1 MCSFVIDLCRICKNW
16 RFDAV
21 DTNWWDRIYKISC
34 QEVLVFQIRSLLAY
48 HIIHDIYIIQSIV
61 IVIINCL
68 LLLLDYY
75 QLVHII
81 TIQLL
86 KPTDVVRH
94 VEISAWGRHH
104 LSWGNLNAAKDAF
117 ETARSL
123 GPAQDQSLMA
133 LWPWCGGCFFFRR
146 YETYQSQTRYIK
158 RFREPVAD
166 ISTISRPMISIYLTW
181 KKTRN
186 KKNC

>member
-1 MCSFVIDLCRICKNW
+1 MWHVLLFPDWGTGSQKRWNVVATSWQWCLISDRYTMVYHGARGMCSFVIDLCRICKNW

-61 IVIINCL
+61 IVIITC

-86 KPTDVVRH
+86 KPRDVVRH
-94 VEISAWGRHH
+94 AEISAWGRHH
-104 LSWGNLNAAKDAF
+104 LSWGNLSAAKDAF

-123 GPAQDQSLMA
+123 GPAQDRSLMA
-133 LWPWCGGCFFFRR
+133 LLALVIGL
-146 YETYQSQTRYIK
+146 
-158 RFREPVAD
+158 V
-166 ISTISRPMISIYLTW
+166 
-181 KKTRN
+181 
-186 KKNC
+186 